1 MYQQIGL
8 RVAKNQYIPVYN
20 MIIVLLVIHIIMVM
34 VVLIY
39 VDHVT
44 INLDIIYAH
53 QLVALYVYPV
63 GKAIIVQNVS
73 LKTKKHI
80 DLKLLTKW
88 WRVCQWLMGKYI
100 YILIELRESVRY

>member
-73 LKTKKHI
+73 LKTKKHWFKVI
-80 DLKLLTKW
+80 N
-88 WRVCQWLMGKYI
+88 
-100 YILIELRESVRY
+100 